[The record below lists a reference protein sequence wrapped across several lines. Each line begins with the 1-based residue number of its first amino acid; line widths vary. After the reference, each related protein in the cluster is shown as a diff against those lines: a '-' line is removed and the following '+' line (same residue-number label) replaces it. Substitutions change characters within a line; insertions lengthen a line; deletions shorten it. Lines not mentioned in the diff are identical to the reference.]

1 MASVHESQNLN
12 NVSQVCGSVGS
23 IWETVAIVQMSCFY
37 QAISSLWCEN
47 RTNFQKSDL
56 PSLPSSS
63 SQRPPRPLVSARW
76 FKMMVH
82 SQARRVTF
90 PEGRN
95 PIPALL
101 EGLGQKVRCDWW
113 ESGRPEQTNVV
124 IIYLFLSKRSPAA
137 LRDVLELLNPSLFF
151 ANGNSQD
158 LYNKRCQATWT
169 GRSTRRSWWCSWC

>member
-1 MASVHESQNLN
+1 MPSGSLGQVLQIFATKRSDLRYKTLQVSVWRQSKNHR
-12 NVSQVCGSVGS
+12 NVQEPQQFLVKYVQVPGSAGR

-101 EGLGQKVRCDWW
+101 EGLGQKVRCD
-113 ESGRPEQTNVV
+113 
-124 IIYLFLSKRSPAA
+124 
-137 LRDVLELLNPSLFF
+137 
-151 ANGNSQD
+151 
-158 LYNKRCQATWT
+158 
-169 GRSTRRSWWCSWC
+169 

>member
-1 MASVHESQNLN
+1 MLQVSVWCQSMNHR
-12 NVSQVCGSVGS
+12 NVQEPQQFLVKYVQVPGSAGR

-101 EGLGQKVRCDWW
+101 EGLGQKVRCD
-113 ESGRPEQTNVV
+113 
-124 IIYLFLSKRSPAA
+124 
-137 LRDVLELLNPSLFF
+137 
-151 ANGNSQD
+151 
-158 LYNKRCQATWT
+158 
-169 GRSTRRSWWCSWC
+169 